1 MYYSKQKQLQP
12 RVNYQGRDP
21 IGLKKRKVS
30 KMSSKL
36 FHNGPPRKDKPKK
49 CESSLC
55 CKATAKLEEEVEE
68 DMEKEDASLKELLDA
83 DIEIQ
88 SNE

>member
-1 MYYSKQKQLQP
+1 MRSQIL
-12 RVNYQGRDP
+12 R
-21 IGLKKRKVS
+21 
-30 KMSSKL
+30 
-36 FHNGPPRKDKPKK
+36 NGPPCKDKPKK

-88 SNE
+88 SSE